1 MATFDQHTEMEK
13 LVQTLARMDL
23 PGEVPTSNEAD
34 SRSRAYDDA
43 TALYDMIQ
51 QARDILKYARSR

>member
-1 MATFDQHTEMEK
+1 MATIDQHTEMEK

-23 PGEVPTSNEAD
+23 PSEVPTSNEAD
-34 SRSRAYDDA
+34 LQRVYDDA
-43 TALYDMIQ
+43 AALYDMIQ

>member
-1 MATFDQHTEMEK
+1 MVTINQNTEMHK

-23 PGEVPTSNEAD
+23 PDEVPMSKIEAD
-34 SRSRAYDDA
+34 QRAYDDA